1 MWNDTEIP
9 LAHLITFRSYGTWLH
24 GDKRGSV
31 DRFHNQY
38 QAPYL
43 PPNSKRLEYKMSLLS
58 REITTLNAKQRESIE
73 NAIRETCDVR
83 KWILRAINI
92 RTNHVHTVVSIGTA
106 KPERALNAFKAYATR
121 KMRENGCWPSEYS
134 PWADKGSKRNLWNER
149 SVEKAIEYVLYGQ
162 GDDLPDFD

>member
-1 MWNDTEIP
+1 MWNNTEIP

-43 PPNSKRLEYKMSLLS
+43 PPNKKQLEHKMSLLS
-58 REITTLNAKQRESIE
+58 HEITILNARQRESIK
-73 NAIRETCDVR
+73 NAIREVCDVR

-92 RTNHVHTVVSIGTA
+92 RTTTFI
-106 KPERALNAFKAYATR
+106 RWFQ
-121 KMRENGCWPSEYS
+121 SEQQN
-134 PWADKGSKRNLWNER
+134 PNVR
-149 SVEKAIEYVLYGQ
+149 
-162 GDDLPDFD
+162 

>member
-24 GDKRGSV
+24 GDQRGSV

-38 QAPYL
+38 KGPYL
-43 PPNSKRLEYKMSLLS
+43 PPDKKQLEYKMSLLS
-58 REITTLNAKQRESIE
+58 HEITILNARQRESIK
-73 NAIRETCDVR
+73 NAIREVCDVR
-83 KWILRAINI
+83 KWILRAMNI

-121 KMRENGCWPSEYS
+121 KMRETGCWHSEDS

-149 SVEKAIEYVLYGQ
+149 SVQKAIEYVLYGQ
-162 GDDLPDFD
+162 GDDIPDFD